1 MARLNIV
8 LLAALALSALALVT
22 SQHEARKTHI
32 ALEQAQSE
40 GRGLDASWNHL
51 RIQQTS
57 LAAAALIDARARQQ
71 LGMDSP
77 PAHATLHVLRD
88 SANGEPR
95 LATVSLPPGS
105 RGPARPATASVS
117 TAASQPAASAADGR
131 AR

>member
-1 MARLNIV
+1 MARLNIL

-32 ALEQAQSE
+32 ALEHAQSE
-40 GRGLDASWNHL
+40 GRGLDAHWNHL

-57 LAAAALIDARARQQ
+57 LATAALIDARARQQ

-77 PAHATLHVLRD
+77 PAHATLHALRD
-88 SANGEPR
+88 PSSGEIR

-105 RGPARPATASVS
+105 RVPARPP
-117 TAASQPAASAADGR
+117 AAPFSAAAPQPAASAADSR
-131 AR
+131 TR

>member
-57 LAAAALIDARARQQ
+57 LSAAALIDARARGQ

-77 PAHATLHVLRD
+77 SAARMLHAVRDPA
-88 SANGEPR
+88 SGSIR
-95 LATVSLPPGS
+95 LGAVSLPPGS
-105 RGPARPATASVS
+105 RAAARPQAAVNS
-117 TAASQPAASAADGR
+117 TPAAPQADRGAPQASR
-131 AR
+131 